1 MSLIWQHRVEHLAV
15 DEPYPIQDPLGQF
28 FPKQGSM
35 VNSSNYMPISV
46 VMGEWWV
53 HSRQPLAPYHGMGG
67 GKLPYLYHAL
77 DDRRAAR
84 DAAFMFCKWAYLYPT
99 ITENQMLGYA
109 VLAPSTDYQMDLR
122 LKRNRFGYMRT
133 NNLMIGLVE
142 CYEYLFD
149 YIQGNE
155 ELAKA
160 VHRYIPSIPTEEDVR
175 QMIETRLLQ
184 YAAKQVIRFQRWDD
198 KSTPTY
204 LMKIAAVQ
212 QDPDVTRPWMESLW
226 KRTYIY
232 PYGSGIGP
240 VTSWTLSTEI
250 FSWRD
255 ISNRRQLAALVGLVP
270 TPHSSGDDEREQ
282 GISKSGRAELR
293 DLMIEI
299 AWGWLRFQPD
309 SELTKWYQRRFDD
322 GTKRNRKIGIVAVAR
337 KLLEWILGHAPYV
350 IPSASAIESLATFG
364 PTKVVGLGGRY
375 ANRTASPV
383 LGGGMRIKRRVG
395 PQTLGGLRITAE
407 RSTATATGMTTG
419 A

>member
-1 MSLIWQHRVEHLAV
+1 MESEDERHLNREMRTIKAERTAHNNRIKGLLVTQGVTTVAIDRQFVERLDLYQTPAGK
-15 DEPYPIQDPLGQF
+15 PLG
-28 FPKQGSM
+28 
-35 VNSSNYMPISV
+35 
-46 VMGEWWV
+46 
-53 HSRQPLAPYHGMGG
+53 
-67 GKLPYLYHAL
+67 
-77 DDRRAAR
+77 
-84 DAAFMFCKWAYLYPT
+84 T
-99 ITENQMLGYA
+99 
-109 VLAPSTDYQMDLR
+109 R
-122 LKRNRFGYMRT
+122 LKERLTREFERMALATEQIRRLQMQQAT
-133 NNLMIGLVE
+133 MI
-142 CYEYLFD
+142 
-149 YIQGNE
+149 
-155 ELAKA
+155 
-160 VHRYIPSIPTEEDVR
+160 R
-175 QMIETRLLQ
+175 QANKEPEGCSPAAMIAGRLC
-184 YAAKQVIRFQRWDD
+184 
-198 KSTPTY
+198 
-204 LMKIAAVQ
+204 
-212 QDPDVTRPWMESLW
+212 SL
-226 KRTYIY
+226 
-232 PYGSGIGP
+232 SGIGP

-293 DLMIEI
+293 DFMIEI

-383 LGGGMRIKRRVG
+383 LGGGMRIKRRIG